1 MLVYAYRLVKGD
13 RISGVPADVT
23 DVKNRN
29 ADLVK
34 VYFANG
40 HETEYPFD
48 KFLNV
53 SHRAGVARPRY
64 RPEHRGN

>member
-13 RISGVPADVT
+13 RITGTVANVAE
-23 DVKNRN
+23 VKNRD
-29 ADLVK
+29 ADTITVE
-34 VYFANG
+34 FANG
-40 HETEYPFD
+40 HSTEYPAS

-64 RPEHRGN
+64 RPEHGG